1 MKTADDIFALPATD
15 RPRPRDGSIADTW
28 SNTRG
33 WLALARDWGAIL
45 LIAAA
50 SRRVGGAAAYAAAVA
65 LIGAFQFA
73 LGEALIHEAS
83 HYHLFRTRSWNDRFE
98 FLYALPFF
106 MTVAQFREE
115 HLAHHRDVGTP
126 DDALLADYRRAGLFR
141 PRLNA
146 FWIWF
151 LKPLTGFPAW
161 FYLTKLSL
169 TPWRCGAKIVGFWT
183 LVTLLAARLGALKLL
198 ALYWLV
204 PLWTAHVAFLYWSE
218 IQDHFATHSGTR
230 SVTGRLGNGLW
241 HNNGLHAAH
250 HARAGVAWFRLPEAH
265 RDFAASGAPLDLSSG
280 FLDTYR
286 QLRAAALRHP
296 QGVPAPRRGD

>member
-1 MKTADDIFALPATD
+1 MKTAPDTFSASTPN

-33 WLALARDWGAIL
+33 GLALARDWGAIV

-50 SRRVGGAAAYAAAVA
+50 SQRLGGPVAYLAAVV

-126 DDALLADYRRAGLFR
+126 DDGLLADYRLAGLFR

-146 FWIWF
+146 FWVWF
-151 LKPLTGFPAW
+151 LKPLTGFPARL
-161 FYLTKLSL
+161 YLTKLSL
-169 TPWRCGAKIVGFWT
+169 KPRRCGLKIVGFWA
-183 LVTLLAARLGALKLL
+183 LVTGLAARFGGLKLL

-204 PLWTAHVAFLYWSE
+204 PLWTAHTAFLYWSE

-230 SVTGRLGNGLW
+230 SVTGRLGNWLW
-241 HNNGLHAAH
+241 HNNGLHAVH
-250 HARAGVAWFRLPEAH
+250 HARAGVPWFHLPEAH
-265 RDFAASGAPLDLSSG
+265 RDYAASGAPLDLSSG
-280 FLDTYR
+280 FLETYR
-286 QLRAAALRHP
+286 QLRAAARRHP
-296 QGVPAPRRGD
+296 EGVPAPRRAV